1 MRYEVTTTLTPRE
14 ALDRA
19 AVHFGPGGM
28 GLDVSSRDERCITFQ
43 GGGGYVTVTAQ
54 PGEKTT
60 LELETREWD
69 YAVQQFMRQVH

>member
-14 ALDRA
+14 ALERA
-19 AVHFGPGGM
+19 AVHFGPRGE
-28 GLDVSSRDERCITFQ
+28 GLDISGRDECCITFQ

-54 PGEKTT
+54 PGEETT

-69 YAVQQFMRQVH
+69 RAVQQFMQQVH